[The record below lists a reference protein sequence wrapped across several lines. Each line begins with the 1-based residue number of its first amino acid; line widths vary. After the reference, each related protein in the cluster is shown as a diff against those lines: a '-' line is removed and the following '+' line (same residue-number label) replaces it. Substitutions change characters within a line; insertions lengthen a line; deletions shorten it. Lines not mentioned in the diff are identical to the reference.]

1 MEVAKPL
8 LPVVLALIAG
18 YFGMRQSVAGLD
30 MKVEHTNDR
39 LEDLKV
45 QIERGTASRWT
56 LDQHNSYANIV
67 SERFAAM
74 KDAMGRDSGDIA
86 MLRQS
91 VAVLDAEIDRLRSP
105 ATRRTTMNRPT
116 ASVGLLLLAVLVATT
131 AVASPIGDL
140 QDEGRRIAAELREW
154 QGRVDRLAAEI
165 EKQGPPRRRQSR
177 RSKPSPAASSRSRS
191 RPICRRPTPTRFGTS
206 GTSATARRF
215 APGTA
220 PATSTPHRAPT
231 PSRSTAGLTR
241 PSTSWPGRRTCRSS
255 CRPATSSASL
265 PPRILNMSPTPRA
278 RESPAPSTRR
288 PAASRSAA

>member
-1 MEVAKPL
+1 MATDCSTLHFEPLPQGIPAVTETDKNKLMEVAKPL

-91 VAVLDAEIDRLRSP
+91 VAVLDAEIDRLRMAQP
-105 ATRRTTMNRPT
+105 
-116 ASVGLLLLAVLVATT
+116 
-131 AVASPIGDL
+131 
-140 QDEGRRIAAELREW
+140 QDE
-154 QGRVDRLAAEI
+154 
-165 EKQGPPRRRQSR
+165 RQ
-177 RSKPSPAASSRSRS
+177 
-191 RPICRRPTPTRFGTS
+191 
-206 GTSATARRF
+206 
-215 APGTA
+215 
-220 PATSTPHRAPT
+220 
-231 PSRSTAGLTR
+231 
-241 PSTSWPGRRTCRSS
+241 
-255 CRPATSSASL
+255 
-265 PPRILNMSPTPRA
+265 
-278 RESPAPSTRR
+278 
-288 PAASRSAA
+288 